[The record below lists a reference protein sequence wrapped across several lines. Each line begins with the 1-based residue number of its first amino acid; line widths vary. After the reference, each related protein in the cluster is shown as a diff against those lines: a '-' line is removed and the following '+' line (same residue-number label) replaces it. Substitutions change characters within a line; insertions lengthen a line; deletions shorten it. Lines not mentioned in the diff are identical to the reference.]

1 MFIFQLYLVLL
12 QFNMNIYKYITDGLS
27 LKKIGY
33 VLLWSGGL
41 FAASFY
47 TFCGKFNF
55 AAMSDISALTMAKEY
70 LFPLFMAMALF
81 LLDAF
86 HEINANNRQITPV
99 YFACFLS
106 FLHSTVFSILVN
118 SVLFG
123 WGFFIIAWVSLTILK
138 ASMLW
143 DVKGVKINS

>member
-1 MFIFQLYLVLL
+1 MFVFQLFLVLL
-12 QFNMNIYKYITDGLS
+12 QFNMNIFKHITDGLPP
-27 LKKIGY
+27 KRIIY
-33 VLLWSGGL
+33 VFLWSAGL

-55 AAMSDISALTMAKEY
+55 AAMSDISAMTMAKEY

-81 LLDAF
+81 LLDAL
-86 HEINANNRQITPV
+86 HEMNENNRQITPV
-99 YFACFLS
+99 YFVCFIL
-106 FLHSTVFSILVN
+106 FILSTVFSILVN
-118 SVLFG
+118 RVILG
-123 WGFFIIAWVSLTILK
+123 WGLFIIAWVSLTILK